1 MLWHLVSEAGG
12 QGCSVGMV
20 RRGLDRTLG
29 DGVVVA
35 AAVVAAWLGYCVADA
50 QQ

>member
-12 QGCSVGMV
+12 EGCPVGMV
-20 RRGLDRTLG
+20 GRGFDKALG
-29 DGVVVA
+29 GGVIVA